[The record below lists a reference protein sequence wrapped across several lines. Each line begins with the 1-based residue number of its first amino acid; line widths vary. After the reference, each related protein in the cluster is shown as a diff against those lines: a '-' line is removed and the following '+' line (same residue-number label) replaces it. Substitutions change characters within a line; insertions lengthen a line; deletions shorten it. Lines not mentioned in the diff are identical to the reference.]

1 MKIIFLIIGMWQ
13 LLQKSFCCFR
23 FCKFFR
29 KFPQYRC
36 ADPYCLRVY
45 RPDGSQVFET
55 TFSYQY
61 TGFDIDGD
69 LVTLYNDNSCCVYNM
84 AGTEK
89 FSGSFDFTVTKV
101 LSGRFPGT
109 LLVLGTQKIEEIRLK

>member
-1 MKIIFLIIGMWQ
+1 MKMCAASAILTGVITDNGEG
-13 LLQKSFCCFR
+13 
-23 FCKFFR
+23 
-29 KFPQYRC
+29 

-109 LLVLGTQKIEEIRLK
+109 LLVLGTQKMEEIRLK